1 VGITA
6 YLLHHSESI
15 DPTLLDWIRHEIDA
29 LVGLGPVTIV
39 LILGVLILAFPI
51 ALMLAARRQI
61 AAAPRRSHRSRL
73 ARLNDARMI
82 DKGGES

>member
-1 VGITA
+1 MGITA

-29 LVGLGPVTIV
+29 VVGLGPVTIV
-39 LILGVLILAFPI
+39 LILGALIVAFPV
-51 ALMLAARRQI
+51 ALILAARRQI
-61 AAAPRRSHRSRL
+61 ATVPRRKQRGRL
-73 ARLNDARMI
+73 ARLTDARSI